1 MIHILIKYHIYLLMH
16 LRHLNIK
23 SMLFHIQVRQEGFHG
38 PVWIYIL
45 VPREL
50 ESAARVGLLGV
61 EQSLKKNHD
70 ERSNNLIRHDTVAS
84 LKKPNPNENEIL
96 RVMDICILIGQT
108 KFDQFWNGSFLV

>member
-1 MIHILIKYHIYLLMH
+1 M
-16 LRHLNIK
+16 
-23 SMLFHIQVRQEGFHG
+23 
-38 PVWIYIL
+38 
-45 VPREL
+45 
-50 ESAARVGLLGV
+50 
-61 EQSLKKNHD
+61 KKNHD

>member
-1 MIHILIKYHIYLLMH
+1 M
-16 LRHLNIK
+16 
-23 SMLFHIQVRQEGFHG
+23 
-38 PVWIYIL
+38 
-45 VPREL
+45 
-50 ESAARVGLLGV
+50 GLLGV

-108 KFDQFWNGSFLV
+108 KFDQFWNGSFLKCSRFGLVSFKNEFYSFGDRRTRSAGL

>member
-1 MIHILIKYHIYLLMH
+1 
-16 LRHLNIK
+16 
-23 SMLFHIQVRQEGFHG
+23 MLFHIQVRPPGLHG
-38 PVWIYIL
+38 PGWIYIL

-108 KFDQFWNGSFLV
+108 KFDQFWNGSLLV

>member
-1 MIHILIKYHIYLLMH
+1 M
-16 LRHLNIK
+16 
-23 SMLFHIQVRQEGFHG
+23 
-38 PVWIYIL
+38 
-45 VPREL
+45 
-50 ESAARVGLLGV
+50 GLLGV

-108 KFDQFWNGSFLV
+108 KFDQFWNGSLSSRFGLVSFKNEFYSFGDRRTRSAGP

>member
-1 MIHILIKYHIYLLMH
+1 MLTRYHIYLLM

-23 SMLFHIQVRQEGFHG
+23 SMWFHIQVRLGIHESSLTF
-38 PVWIYIL
+38 IL

-96 RVMDICILIGQT
+96 KVM
-108 KFDQFWNGSFLV
+108 

>member
-1 MIHILIKYHIYLLMH
+1 MLTKYHIYLLMH

-23 SMLFHIQVRQEGFHG
+23 SMLFHIQVKHQGSTDRSNF
-38 PVWIYIL
+38 IL

-108 KFDQFWNGSFLV
+108 KFDQFWNGSLLF

>member
-1 MIHILIKYHIYLLMH
+1 M
-16 LRHLNIK
+16 
-23 SMLFHIQVRQEGFHG
+23 
-38 PVWIYIL
+38 
-45 VPREL
+45 
-50 ESAARVGLLGV
+50 GLLGV

-108 KFDQFWNGSFLV
+108 KFDQFWNGSFLKCSRFGLVSFKNEFCSHGDRRTCSAGL